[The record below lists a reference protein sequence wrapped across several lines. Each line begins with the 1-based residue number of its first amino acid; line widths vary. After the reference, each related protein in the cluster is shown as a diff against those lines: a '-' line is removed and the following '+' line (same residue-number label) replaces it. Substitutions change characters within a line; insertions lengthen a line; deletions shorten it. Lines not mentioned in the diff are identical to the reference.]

1 MYMNYMH
8 RFEENSNEGKQIAKL
23 CYLRVKNKQVK
34 DHCSN
39 EKERERDACKI
50 WSRQVNIKAQCVVK
64 GHDM

>member
-8 RFEENSNEGKQIAKL
+8 RFEENSNGGKQIAKL

-39 EKERERDACKI
+39 ENEREMHAKYRVG
-50 WSRQVNIKAQCVVK
+50 R
-64 GHDM
+64 